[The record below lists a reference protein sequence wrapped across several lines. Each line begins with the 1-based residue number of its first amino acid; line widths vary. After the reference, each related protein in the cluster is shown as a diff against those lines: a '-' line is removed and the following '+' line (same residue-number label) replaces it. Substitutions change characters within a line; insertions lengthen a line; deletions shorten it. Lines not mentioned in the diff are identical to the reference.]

1 MRVRKSYQAIKDRF
15 EKDKRNMSKG
25 LSVMQNDMADPD
37 IRRFVD
43 AINAAYLEH
52 GAAAGA
58 SMAVRR
64 AVAERVRGPWREGG
78 PIMAESKEIDMGGVR
93 LRLHRPVAGAKLPV
107 MLYIHG
113 GGWTLF
119 SIDTHDR
126 LMREYA
132 ARAGIA
138 VLGIDYSLSPE
149 SKFPVA
155 LEECAAALDW
165 IGAQADAL
173 NIDPTRVLIGG
184 DSAGANLS
192 VAACLLQR
200 RRGRPLPAAMLLN
213 YGAFAPER
221 TPSYARF
228 GAGDYSLEA
237 DEMDAFW
244 ASYVDGPEQLA
255 DPLVAPLHA
264 ELTGLPPAFL
274 AIAECDIL
282 ADCND
287 AFAGKLTEAGV
298 PTRAVTYQGAT
309 HSFLEAVSIAPL
321 AGRALDEQAAWIRDI
336 VAA

>member
-1 MRVRKSYQAIKDRF
+1 
-15 EKDKRNMSKG
+15 
-25 LSVMQNDMADPD
+25 MADPD

-43 AINAAYLEH
+43 AVNAAYVEH
-52 GAAAGA
+52 AAPAGA

-64 AVAERVRGPWREGG
+64 EVAERVRRPWREGG
-78 PIMAESKEIDMGGVR
+78 PIMAETREMDMDGVR
-93 LRLHRPVAGAKLPV
+93 LRLHRPVADAKLPV

-132 ARAGIA
+132 GRAGVA

-155 LEECAAALDW
+155 LEQCAAALDW
-165 IGAQADAL
+165 IAAEAGAL
-173 NIDPTRVLIGG
+173 NLDAKRVLIGG

-192 VAACLLQR
+192 VATCLLQR
-200 RRGRPLPAAMLLN
+200 QRGHPLPTAMLLN

-221 TPSYARF
+221 TPSYSRF
-228 GAGDYSLEA
+228 GAGDYSLES

-244 ASYVDGPEQLA
+244 AAYVDGPEQLA
-255 DPLVAPLHA
+255 NPLVAPLRA
-264 ELTGLPPAFL
+264 DLAGLPPAFL

-287 AFAGKLTEAGV
+287 AFARKLEEAGV
-298 PTRAVTYQGAT
+298 PARAVTYAGAT

-321 AGRALDEQAAWIRDI
+321 ASRAIDEQAAWIRDI
-336 VAA
+336 LKA

>member
-1 MRVRKSYQAIKDRF
+1 MSNGLNAIED
-15 EKDKRNMSKG
+15 
-25 LSVMQNDMADPD
+25 DMADPD

-43 AINAAYLEH
+43 AVNAAYVEH
-52 GAAAGA
+52 AAPAGA

-64 AVAERVRGPWREGG
+64 EVAERVRRPWREGG
-78 PIMAESKEIDMGGVR
+78 PIMAETREMDMDGVR
-93 LRLHRPVAGAKLPV
+93 LRLHRPVADAKLPV

-132 ARAGIA
+132 GRAGVA

-155 LEECAAALDW
+155 LEQCAAALDW
-165 IGAQADAL
+165 IAAEAGAL
-173 NIDPTRVLIGG
+173 NLDAKRVLIGG

-192 VAACLLQR
+192 VATCLLQR
-200 RRGRPLPAAMLLN
+200 QRGHPLPTAMLLN

-221 TPSYARF
+221 TPSYSRF
-228 GAGDYSLEA
+228 GAGDYSLES

-244 ASYVDGPEQLA
+244 AAYVDGPEQLA
-255 DPLVAPLHA
+255 NPLVAPLRA
-264 ELTGLPPAFL
+264 DLAGLPPAFL

-287 AFAGKLTEAGV
+287 AFARKLEEAGV
-298 PTRAVTYQGAT
+298 PARAVTYAGAT

-321 AGRALDEQAAWIRDI
+321 ASRAIDEQAAWIRDI
-336 VAA
+336 LKA

>member
-1 MRVRKSYQAIKDRF
+1 
-15 EKDKRNMSKG
+15 MSKG
-25 LSVMQNDMADPD
+25 LRVMQNDMADPD

-43 AINAAYLEH
+43 AVNAAYVEH
-52 GAAAGA
+52 GAPAGA

-64 AVAERVRGPWREGG
+64 AVAERVRQPWREGG
-78 PIMAESKEIDMGGVR
+78 PIMAESREIDMGGVR
-93 LRLHRPVAGAKLPV
+93 LRLHRPVADATLPV

-165 IGAQADAL
+165 FAAQADAL
-173 NIDPTRVLIGG
+173 NLDSTRVLIGG

-244 ASYVDGPEQLA
+244 ASYVDGPGQLA

-264 ELTGLPPAFL
+264 DLTGLPPAFL

-282 ADCND
+282 ADCNA
-287 AFAGKLTEAGV
+287 AFASKLEEAGV
-298 PTRAVTYQGAT
+298 ATRAVTYRGAT
-309 HSFLEAVSIAPL
+309 HSFLEAVSVAPL
-321 AGRALDEQAAWIRDI
+321 AGRALDEQAAWIRGI
-336 VAA
+336 VQA

>member
-1 MRVRKSYQAIKDRF
+1 
-15 EKDKRNMSKG
+15 MSKG
-25 LSVMQNDMADPD
+25 LSAVQDDMADPD

-43 AINAAYLEH
+43 AINAAYVEH
-52 GAAAGA
+52 GAPAGA
-58 SMAVRR
+58 SMATRR
-64 AVAERVRGPWREGG
+64 QVAERVRKPWREGG
-78 PIMAESKEIDMGGVR
+78 PIMAETREMDMGGVR
-93 LRLHRPVAGAKLPV
+93 MRLHRPVADETLPV
-107 MLYIHG
+107 LLYIHG

-138 VLGIDYSLSPE
+138 VIGIDYSLSPE

-165 IGAQADAL
+165 IESQADAL
-173 NIDPTRVLIGG
+173 NLDAHRVLIGG

-200 RRGRPLPAAMLLN
+200 QRGRPLPIAMLLN

-228 GAGDYSLEA
+228 GAEYSLEC

-244 ASYVDGPEQLA
+244 ASYIDSPEQLA
-255 DPLVAPLHA
+255 DPLVAPLRA
-264 ELTGLPPAFL
+264 DLTGLPPAFL

-287 AFAGKLTEAGV
+287 AFARELETAGV
-298 PTRAVTYQGAT
+298 PTVAVTYHGAT
-309 HSFLEAVSIAPL
+309 HSFLEAVSFAPL
-321 AGRALDEQAAWIRDI
+321 AIRAFDEQSAWIRDI

>member
-1 MRVRKSYQAIKDRF
+1 
-15 EKDKRNMSKG
+15 MSKG
-25 LSVMQNDMADPD
+25 LSAVQDDIADAD

-43 AINAAYLEH
+43 AVNAAYVEH
-52 GAAAGA
+52 AAPAGA

-64 AVAERVRGPWREGG
+64 EVAERVRRPWREGG
-78 PIMAESKEIDMGGVR
+78 PIMAETREMDMDGVR
-93 LRLHRPVAGAKLPV
+93 LRLHRPVADAKLPV

-132 ARAGIA
+132 ARAGVA

-155 LEECAAALDW
+155 LEQCAAALDW
-165 IGAQADAL
+165 IVAEAGAL
-173 NIDPTRVLIGG
+173 NLDAKRVLIGG

-192 VAACLLQR
+192 VATCLLQR
-200 RRGRPLPAAMLLN
+200 QRGHPLPTAMLLN

-221 TPSYARF
+221 TPSYSRF
-228 GAGDYSLEA
+228 GAGDYSLES

-244 ASYVDGPEQLA
+244 AAYVDGPEQLA
-255 DPLVAPLHA
+255 NPLVAPLRA
-264 ELTGLPPAFL
+264 DLAGLPPAFL

-287 AFAGKLTEAGV
+287 AFARKLEEAGV
-298 PTRAVTYQGAT
+298 PARAVTYAGAT
-309 HSFLEAVSIAPL
+309 HSFLEAVSIAP
-321 AGRALDEQAAWIRDI
+321 A
-336 VAA
+336 

>member
-1 MRVRKSYQAIKDRF
+1 
-15 EKDKRNMSKG
+15 MSKG
-25 LSVMQNDMADPD
+25 LSAIEDDIADPD

-43 AINAAYLEH
+43 AINAAYAEH
-52 GAAAGA
+52 AAPAGA

-64 AVAERVRGPWREGG
+64 EVAERVRQSWREGG
-78 PIMAESKEIDMGGVR
+78 PIMAETREMDMDGVR
-93 LRLHRPVAGAKLPV
+93 LRLHRPVADAKLPI

-132 ARAGIA
+132 ARAGVA

-155 LEECAAALDW
+155 LEQCAAALDW
-165 IGAQADAL
+165 IAVQADAL
-173 NIDPTRVLIGG
+173 NLDADRVLIGG

-192 VAACLLQR
+192 VATCLLQR
-200 RRGRPLPAAMLLN
+200 QRGRPLPAAMLLN
-213 YGAFAPER
+213 YGAFAPDR

-228 GAGDYSLEA
+228 GAGDYSLES

-244 ASYVDGPEQLA
+244 AAYVDRPDQLA
-255 DPLVAPLHA
+255 DPLVAPLRA
-264 ELTGLPPAFL
+264 DLTGLPPAFL

-287 AFAGKLTEAGV
+287 AFARKLEEAGV
-298 PTRAVTYQGAT
+298 PARAVTYAGAT

-321 AGRALDEQAAWIRDI
+321 ANRAIDEQAAWIRDI
-336 VAA
+336 LKE

>member
-1 MRVRKSYQAIKDRF
+1 
-15 EKDKRNMSKG
+15 MSKG
-25 LSVMQNDMADPD
+25 LSAVQDDMADPD

-43 AINAAYLEH
+43 AINAAYAEH
-52 GAAAGA
+52 AAPAGT
-58 SMAVRR
+58 SMTVRR
-64 AVAERVRGPWREGG
+64 AVAERVRRPWREGG
-78 PIMAESKEIDMGGVR
+78 PIMAETREMDMGGIR
-93 LRLHRPVAGAKLPV
+93 LRLHRPVADEKLPV

-113 GGWTLF
+113 GGWMLF

-138 VLGIDYSLSPE
+138 VIGIDYSLSPE

-165 IGAQADAL
+165 IAAEADAL
-173 NIDPTRVLIGG
+173 NLDANRVLIGG

-200 RRGRPLPAAMLLN
+200 QRGRPLPAAMLLN

-244 ASYVDGPEQLA
+244 AAYVDGPEQLA

-264 ELTGLPPAFL
+264 DLTGLPPAFL

-287 AFAGKLTEAGV
+287 EFARKLEAAGV
-298 PTRAVTYQGAT
+298 PTRAVTYRGAT
-309 HSFLEAVSIAPL
+309 HSFLEAMSIAPL
-321 AGRALDEQAAWIRDI
+321 AGRALDEQAAWIRDTLKI
-336 VAA
+336 

>member
-1 MRVRKSYQAIKDRF
+1 
-15 EKDKRNMSKG
+15 MSKG
-25 LSVMQNDMADPD
+25 LSAIEDDIADAD

-43 AINAAYLEH
+43 AINAAYAEH
-52 GAAAGA
+52 AAPAGA

-64 AVAERVRGPWREGG
+64 EIAERVRRSWREGG
-78 PIMAESKEIDMGGVR
+78 PIMAETHEMDMDGVR
-93 LRLHRPVAGAKLPV
+93 LRLHRPVADQKLPV

-132 ARAGIA
+132 ARAGVA

-155 LEECAAALDW
+155 LEQCAAALDW
-165 IGAQADAL
+165 IAVQADAL
-173 NIDPTRVLIGG
+173 NLDADRVLIGG

-192 VAACLLQR
+192 VATCLLQR
-200 RRGRPLPAAMLLN
+200 ERGRPLPAAMLLN
-213 YGAFAPER
+213 YGAFAPDR

-228 GAGDYSLEA
+228 GAGDYSLES

-244 ASYVDGPEQLA
+244 AAYVDGPDQLA
-255 DPLVAPLHA
+255 DPLVAPLRA
-264 ELTGLPPAFL
+264 DLAGLPPAFL

-287 AFAGKLTEAGV
+287 AFARKLEEAGV
-298 PTRAVTYQGAT
+298 PTRAVTYKGAT

-321 AGRALDEQAAWIRDI
+321 AGRAIDEQAAWIRDI
-336 VAA
+336 LRA

>member
-1 MRVRKSYQAIKDRF
+1 MSNGLNAIED
-15 EKDKRNMSKG
+15 
-25 LSVMQNDMADPD
+25 DMADPD

-43 AINAAYLEH
+43 AVNAAYVEH
-52 GAAAGA
+52 AAPAGA

-64 AVAERVRGPWREGG
+64 EVAERVRRPWREGG
-78 PIMAESKEIDMGGVR
+78 PIMAETREMDMDGVR
-93 LRLHRPVAGAKLPV
+93 LRLHRPVADAKLPV

-132 ARAGIA
+132 ARAGVA

-155 LEECAAALDW
+155 LEQCAAALDW
-165 IGAQADAL
+165 IAAEAGAL
-173 NIDPTRVLIGG
+173 NLDAKRVLIGG

-192 VAACLLQR
+192 VATCLLQR
-200 RRGRPLPAAMLLN
+200 QRGHPLPTAMLLN

-221 TPSYARF
+221 TPSYSRF
-228 GAGDYSLEA
+228 GAGDYSLES

-244 ASYVDGPEQLA
+244 AAYVDGPEQLA
-255 DPLVAPLHA
+255 NPLVAPLRA
-264 ELTGLPPAFL
+264 DLAGLPPAFL

-287 AFAGKLTEAGV
+287 AFARKLEEAGV
-298 PTRAVTYQGAT
+298 PARAVTYAGAT

-321 AGRALDEQAAWIRDI
+321 ASRAIDEQAAWIRDI
-336 VAA
+336 LKA

>member
-1 MRVRKSYQAIKDRF
+1 
-15 EKDKRNMSKG
+15 MSKG
-25 LSVMQNDMADPD
+25 LSAIEDDAADPD

-52 GAAAGA
+52 AAPAEA
-58 SMAVRR
+58 SMAARR
-64 AVAERVRGPWREGG
+64 QIAERVRKPWREGG
-78 PIMAESKEIDMGGVR
+78 PIMAETSEMDMGDVR
-93 LRLHRPVAGAKLPV
+93 LRLHRPIATGKLPV

-165 IGAQADAL
+165 IAAQADMLGLDAG
-173 NIDPTRVLIGG
+173 RVLIGG

-192 VAACLLQR
+192 VATCLLQR
-200 RRGRPLPAAMLLN
+200 QRGVKLPIAMLLN
-213 YGAFAPER
+213 YGAFAPEC

-228 GAGDYSLEA
+228 GTDYSLEP

-244 ASYVDGPEQLA
+244 AAYVDGPEQLA
-255 DPLVAPLHA
+255 DPLVAPLRA
-264 ELTGLPPAFL
+264 DLTGLPPAFL

-282 ADCND
+282 ADCNA
-287 AFAGKLTEAGV
+287 AFARKLDEAGV
-298 PTRAVTYQGAT
+298 PARAVTYRGAT

-336 VAA
+336 VRA

>member
-1 MRVRKSYQAIKDRF
+1 
-15 EKDKRNMSKG
+15 MSKG
-25 LSVMQNDMADPD
+25 LSAVQDDIADAD

-43 AINAAYLEH
+43 AVNAAYVEH
-52 GAAAGA
+52 AAPAGA

-64 AVAERVRGPWREGG
+64 EVAERVRRPWREGG
-78 PIMAESKEIDMGGVR
+78 PIMAETREMDMDGVR
-93 LRLHRPVAGAKLPV
+93 LRLHRPVADAKLPV

-132 ARAGIA
+132 ARAGVA

-155 LEECAAALDW
+155 LEQCAAALDW
-165 IGAQADAL
+165 IVAEAGAL
-173 NIDPTRVLIGG
+173 NLDAKRVLIGG

-192 VAACLLQR
+192 VATCLLQR
-200 RRGRPLPAAMLLN
+200 QRGHPLPTAMLLN

-221 TPSYARF
+221 TPSYSRF
-228 GAGDYSLEA
+228 GAGDYSLES

-244 ASYVDGPEQLA
+244 AAYVDRPDQLA
-255 DPLVAPLHA
+255 DPLVAPLRA
-264 ELTGLPPAFL
+264 DLTGLPPAFL

-287 AFAGKLTEAGV
+287 AFARKLEEAGV
-298 PTRAVTYQGAT
+298 PARAVTYAGAT

-321 AGRALDEQAAWIRDI
+321 AGRAIDEQAAWIRDI
-336 VAA
+336 LRA

>member
-1 MRVRKSYQAIKDRF
+1 MSNGLNAIED
-15 EKDKRNMSKG
+15 
-25 LSVMQNDMADPD
+25 DMADPD

-43 AINAAYLEH
+43 AVNAAYVEH
-52 GAAAGA
+52 AAPAGA

-64 AVAERVRGPWREGG
+64 EVAERVRRPWREGG
-78 PIMAESKEIDMGGVR
+78 PIMAETREMDMDGVR
-93 LRLHRPVAGAKLPV
+93 LRLHRPVADAKLPV

-155 LEECAAALDW
+155 LEQCAAALDW
-165 IGAQADAL
+165 IAAEAGAL
-173 NIDPTRVLIGG
+173 NLDAKRVLIGG

-192 VAACLLQR
+192 VATCLLQR
-200 RRGRPLPAAMLLN
+200 QRGHPLPTAMLLN

-221 TPSYARF
+221 TPSYSRF
-228 GAGDYSLEA
+228 GAGDYSLES

-244 ASYVDGPEQLA
+244 AAYVDGPEQLA
-255 DPLVAPLHA
+255 NPLVAPLRA
-264 ELTGLPPAFL
+264 DLAGLPPAFL

-287 AFAGKLTEAGV
+287 AFARKLEEAGV
-298 PTRAVTYQGAT
+298 PARAVTYAGAT

-321 AGRALDEQAAWIRDI
+321 ASRAIDEQAAWIRDI
-336 VAA
+336 LKA

>member
-1 MRVRKSYQAIKDRF
+1 
-15 EKDKRNMSKG
+15 MSKG
-25 LSVMQNDMADPD
+25 LSAMQDDKADLD

-43 AINAAYLEH
+43 AINAAYVKH
-52 GAAAGA
+52 GAPAGA
-58 SMAVRR
+58 SMATRR
-64 AVAERVRGPWREGG
+64 QVAERVRKPWREGG
-78 PIMAESKEIDMGGVR
+78 PIMAETREMDMGGVR
-93 LRLHRPVAGAKLPV
+93 LRLHRPVADEKLPV

-138 VLGIDYSLSPE
+138 VIGIDYSLSPE

-165 IGAQADAL
+165 IEGQADAL
-173 NIDPTRVLIGG
+173 NLDADRVLVGG

-192 VAACLLQR
+192 VGACLLQR
-200 RRGRPLPAAMLLN
+200 QRGRPLPIAMLLN
-213 YGAFAPER
+213 YGAFAPEH
-221 TPSYARF
+221 TPTYARF
-228 GAGDYSLEA
+228 GDDYSLES

-244 ASYVDGPEQLA
+244 AYYVDGPEQLA
-255 DPLVAPLHA
+255 DPLVAPIRA
-264 ELTGLPPAFL
+264 DLTGLPPAFL

-287 AFAGKLTEAGV
+287 AFAQKLEQAGV
-298 PTRAVTYQGAT
+298 PTTAVTYRGAT
-309 HSFLEAVSIAPL
+309 HSFLEAVSFAPL
-321 AGRALDEQAAWIRDI
+321 AIRAFDEQSAWIRDI

>member
-1 MRVRKSYQAIKDRF
+1 
-15 EKDKRNMSKG
+15 MSKG
-25 LSVMQNDMADPD
+25 LSAVQDDMADPE

-43 AINAAYLEH
+43 AINAAYVEH
-52 GAAAGA
+52 GASAGA
-58 SMAVRR
+58 SMATRR
-64 AVAERVRGPWREGG
+64 QVAERVRKPWREGG
-78 PIMAESKEIDMGGVR
+78 PIMAETREIDMGGVR
-93 LRLHRPVAGAKLPV
+93 LRLHRPVADEKLPV
-107 MLYIHG
+107 LLYIHG

-138 VLGIDYSLSPE
+138 VIGIDYSLSPE

-165 IGAQADAL
+165 IESQADAL
-173 NIDPTRVLIGG
+173 GLDADRVLIGG

-200 RRGRPLPAAMLLN
+200 QRGRPLPIAMLLN
-213 YGAFAPER
+213 YGAFSPER

-228 GAGDYSLEA
+228 GDDYSLES

-244 ASYVDGPEQLA
+244 ASYVDGAEQLA
-255 DPLVAPLHA
+255 DPLVAPLRA
-264 ELTGLPPAFL
+264 DLTGLPPAFL

-287 AFAGKLTEAGV
+287 AFARKLEQAGV
-298 PTRAVTYQGAT
+298 PTVAITYRGAT
-309 HSFLEAVSIAPL
+309 HSFLEAVSFAPL
-321 AGRALDEQAAWIRDI
+321 AIRAFDEQSAWIRDI

>member
-1 MRVRKSYQAIKDRF
+1 
-15 EKDKRNMSKG
+15 MSKG
-25 LSVMQNDMADPD
+25 LNAMEEDMADPD

-43 AINAAYLEH
+43 AINAAYVEH
-52 GAAAGA
+52 AAPAGA

-64 AVAERVRGPWREGG
+64 EVAERVRRTWREGG
-78 PIMAESKEIDMGGVR
+78 PIMAETREMDMGGVR
-93 LRLHRPVAGAKLPV
+93 LRLHRPVADEKLPV

-113 GGWTLF
+113 GGWMLF

-138 VLGIDYSLSPE
+138 VIGIDYSLSPE

-155 LEECAAALDW
+155 LEQCAAALDW
-165 IGAQADAL
+165 IAARADAL
-173 NIDPTRVLIGG
+173 NLDAGRVLIGG

-192 VAACLLQR
+192 VATCLLQR
-200 RRGRPLPAAMLLN
+200 QRGRQLPAAMLLN

-244 ASYVDGPEQLA
+244 AAYVDGAEQLA
-255 DPLVAPLHA
+255 DPFVAPLRA
-264 ELTGLPPAFL
+264 DLTGLPPAFL

-287 AFAGKLTEAGV
+287 AFARKLEEAGV
-298 PTRAVTYQGAT
+298 PTRAVTYRGAT

-321 AGRALDEQAAWIRDI
+321 ASRALDEQAAWIHDTLK
-336 VAA
+336 A

>member
-1 MRVRKSYQAIKDRF
+1 
-15 EKDKRNMSKG
+15 MSKG
-25 LSVMQNDMADPD
+25 LSATQNDLADPD

-43 AINAAYLEH
+43 AINAAYAEN
-52 GAAAGA
+52 GTPAGA

-78 PIMAESKEIDMGGVR
+78 PIMAESHEIDMGVR
-93 LRLHRPVAGAKLPV
+93 LRLHRPVADAKLPV

-165 IGAQADAL
+165 ITAQADAL
-173 NIDPTRVLIGG
+173 NLDAARVLIGG

-200 RRGRPLPAAMLLN
+200 QRGRPLPAAMLLN

-228 GAGDYSLEA
+228 GGGDYSLEA

-244 ASYVDGPEQLA
+244 ASYVDGVEQLT
-255 DPLVAPLHA
+255 DPLVAPLNA
-264 ELTGLPPAFL
+264 DLTGLPPAFL

-287 AFAGKLTEAGV
+287 AFASKLEAAGV
-298 PTRAVTYQGAT
+298 PTRAVTYRGAT

-336 VAA
+336 VAV